1 MVGSMINIELQSIT
15 INYELQLKLLRIT
28 SMNYEVIFN
37 RGQSLTT

>member
-37 RGQSLTT
+37 RGQSLKT